1 MAVRIKRI
9 YEPALAADG
18 TRILVDRLWPR
29 GVSKARAKLALWMKD
44 IAPSP
49 KLRLWFDHRPERFAE
64 FGRRYKRELTRNP
77 EVDELRKL
85 AHRNTVTLLYGAHDP
100 HVNHALVLQ
109 SIVRARASRAAPKAA
124 PRAAKRGRATV
135 PAR

>member
-9 YEPALAADG
+9 YEPAVPADG

-44 IAPSP
+44 VAPSP
-49 KLRLWFDHRPERFAE
+49 KLRLWFDHRPERFTE
-64 FGRRYKRELTRNP
+64 FGRRYKRELTGNP
-77 EVDELRKL
+77 AVDELRKL
-85 AHRNTVTLLYGAHDP
+85 ARRERVKLLYGAHDP
-100 HVNHALVLQ
+100 KVNHALVLQ
-109 SIVRARASRAAPKAA
+109 SIVRARASRAASKAA
-124 PRAAKRGRATV
+124 AQTAKRQRATA